1 MNVDVA
7 TYANNMA
14 RSFQDNQTQVMAG
27 ADEEDRTIS
36 SNDQTQVTGPE
47 KSEDK
52 QSSTPP
58 ESKNDQTAA
67 EVLNSPAKQEEKPPA
82 DPKDIKSNFA
92 LDLERMKE
100 MQNRVELPPDAM
112 EKMTKDDP
120 VLLDD
125 GILLGIGFKSFDIM
139 EILGHGAFGKVFK
152 CRLKTNPEKE
162 YAMKVLKKAFLYK
175 NKHLKY
181 AVTECNILKQ
191 AEHPFVIKMH
201 FSFQTPD
208 NLYMILDYC
217 PGCDLAYHL
226 NKKQIFE
233 EDEAKFFIAEIVL
246 AIEYIH
252 GLDVIYRDLKPE
264 NILVDNEGHCRLAD
278 FGLAKENIGEKDF
291 AKSFCGSP
299 AYLPPEMLYSK
310 GVSKAADIYQ
320 IGAVL
325 YEFLV
330 GFPPY
335 YTENIKEL
343 YQSIRQAKL
352 QVPKYISKEAKDLL
366 NQLLYKRPEKRIT
379 LDKVKQH
386 EFFAGIDWVKLKN
399 KEI

>member
-1 MNVDVA
+1 MRKA
-7 TYANNMA
+7 
-14 RSFQDNQTQVMAG
+14 Q
-27 ADEEDRTIS
+27 
-36 SNDQTQVTGPE
+36 
-47 KSEDK
+47 
-52 QSSTPP
+52 
-58 ESKNDQTAA
+58 
-67 EVLNSPAKQEEKPPA
+67 
-82 DPKDIKSNFA
+82 
-92 LDLERMKE
+92 
-100 MQNRVELPPDAM
+100 
-112 EKMTKDDP
+112 P
-120 VLLDD
+120 VLMDD
-125 GILLGIGFKSFDIM
+125 GVLQGIGFKSFDIQ

-152 CRLKTNPEKE
+152 CTRKGNPQE
-162 YAMKVLKKAFLYK
+162 YAMKVLKKAFLYR

-181 AVTECNILKQ
+181 AITECNILKQ

-201 FSFQTPD
+201 YSFQTPD

-226 NKKQIFE
+226 NKRQIFE
-233 EDEAKFFIAEIVL
+233 EHEARFFIAEIIL

-264 NILVDNEGHCRLAD
+264 NILIDADGHCRLAD
-278 FGLAKENIGEKDF
+278 FGLAKENIGEKEF

-299 AYLPPEMLYSK
+299 AYLPPEMLHSK
-310 GVSKAADIYQ
+310 GVSKSADIYQ

-343 YQSIRQAKL
+343 YNSIRSAKL
-352 QVPKYISKEAKDLL
+352 QVPKYISREGKELL
-366 NQLLYKRPEKRIT
+366 QLLLAKRPDKRIT

-386 EFFAGIDWVKLKN
+386 EFFKGMDWEKLARKEVEPPIHLKGDDDGAGEEGDEEMQFLKS
-399 KEI
+399 KETKFKDRDYTSEN

>member
-1 MNVDVA
+1 
-7 TYANNMA
+7 
-14 RSFQDNQTQVMAG
+14 
-27 ADEEDRTIS
+27 
-36 SNDQTQVTGPE
+36 
-47 KSEDK
+47 
-52 QSSTPP
+52 
-58 ESKNDQTAA
+58 
-67 EVLNSPAKQEEKPPA
+67 
-82 DPKDIKSNFA
+82 
-92 LDLERMKE
+92 MKE
-100 MQNRVELPPDAM
+100 MQNRVELPPDEI
-112 EKMTKDDP
+112 EKMKKQEV

-125 GILLGIGFKSFDIM
+125 GVLLGIGFKSFDIL

-152 CRLKTNPEKE
+152 CKLKGKPEE
-162 YAMKVLKKAFLYK
+162 YAMKVLKKAFLYR

-181 AVTECNILKQ
+181 AITECNILKQ
-191 AEHPFVIKMH
+191 ADHPFVIKMH
-201 FSFQTPD
+201 YSFQTPD

-217 PGCDLAYHL
+217 SGCDLAYHL

-233 EDEAKFFIAEIVL
+233 EDEAKFFIAQIIL

-252 GLDVIYRDLKPE
+252 SLDVIYRDLKPE
-264 NILVDNEGHCRLAD
+264 NILVDKDGNCRLAD

-343 YQSIRQAKL
+343 YNSIRSARL
-352 QVPKYISKEAKDLL
+352 QVPKYISKEGKDLL
-366 NQLLYKRPEKRIT
+366 NQLLNKRPDKRIT
-379 LDKVKQH
+379 IDRVKQH
-386 EFFAGIDWVKLKN
+386 EFFKDLDWNKLVT
-399 KEI
+399 KEIKPPIHLHNDEGQELEGENNEEYLFLKQQESKFVDRDYTHENQLQNRLKQFTFIAGQEQRPDPQPPLP

>member
-1 MNVDVA
+1 M
-7 TYANNMA
+7 
-14 RSFQDNQTQVMAG
+14 R
-27 ADEEDRTIS
+27 
-36 SNDQTQVTGPE
+36 
-47 KSEDK
+47 
-52 QSSTPP
+52 
-58 ESKNDQTAA
+58 
-67 EVLNSPAKQEEKPPA
+67 
-82 DPKDIKSNFA
+82 
-92 LDLERMKE
+92 E
-100 MQNRVELPPDAM
+100 MQNRVELPPDEM
-112 EKMTKDDP
+112 EKMKDNEP

-125 GILLGIGFKSFDIM
+125 GILKGIGFKSFDIQ
-139 EILGHGAFGKVFK
+139 EILGQGAFGKVFK
-152 CRLKTNPEKE
+152 CSLKGQPETH
-162 YAMKVLKKAFLYK
+162 YAMKVLKKAYLYR

-181 AVTECNILKQ
+181 AITECNILKQ
-191 AEHPFVIKMH
+191 ADHPFVIKMH
-201 FSFQTPD
+201 YSFQTPD

-233 EDEAKFFIAEIVL
+233 EEEAKFFIAEIIL

-252 GLDVIYRDLKPE
+252 SLDVIYRDLKPE
-264 NILVDNEGHCRLAD
+264 NILIDEKGHCRLAD

-310 GVSKAADIYQ
+310 GVSKSADIYQ

-343 YQSIRQAKL
+343 YNSIRSARL
-352 QVPKYISKEAKDLL
+352 QVPKYISREAKDLL
-366 NQLLYKRPEKRIT
+366 NQLLNKRPDKRIT
-379 LDKVKQH
+379 IDKVKQH
-386 EFFAGIDWVKLKN
+386 EFFKGLDWEKLAAMQIN
-399 KEI
+399 PPVHLTNEEGAPAEEEDNEEY